1 METLGFAFVSPRVLP
16 PHSEDG
22 EFLSVCRQ
30 QHALME
36 HQGDI
41 VGEPVDGDIG
51 ILGVTGEG
59 HLSPLLYG
67 SVLAD

>member
-1 METLGFAFVSPRVLP
+1 
-16 PHSEDG
+16 
-22 EFLSVCRQ
+22 
-30 QHALME
+30 ME

-51 ILGVTGEG
+51 ILGVTEEG